1 MPDAGA
7 ALALAEKVGALRS
20 PSGSVGSGLK
30 IGLELFAAAGP
41 EPVRLAADKG
51 CLVFVDLKFHD
62 IPNTVRRAVRACC
75 ALGAGLLSL
84 HLAGG
89 EAMCRAAVAARDA
102 AGGAAL
108 LMGVSVLTSTDGNA
122 PEITKKVCRLARS
135 AEAWGL
141 DGVICSGREVAAVKQ
156 ERGAAFLCLCP
167 GIRFA
172 GSAGGDDQA
181 RVCTP
186 RDAVAAGADFLVMG
200 RPITGADDP
209 AAAAAAALLDM
220 ERGIGRRDGGKEIFA
235 VSIHGRRRPP
245 TDAVPEDWSR
255 VDCPSLKEGVSGKV
269 GPASPGVKRES
280 P

>member
-1 MPDAGA
+1 MPRPKSDIVPADSGRTVRRVLPRLFTALDMPDAGE
-7 ALALAEKVGALRS
+7 ALALAEKVGRLRS

-41 EPVRLAADKG
+41 ETVCLAADRG
-51 CLVFVDLKFHD
+51 YVIFVDLKFHD
-62 IPNTVRRAVRACC
+62 IPNTVHRAVRACC

-102 AGGAAL
+102 AKTDAL
-108 LMGVSVLTSTDGNA
+108 LMGVSVLTSTAGPA
-122 PEITKKVCRLARS
+122 AEITKKVCSLARS
-135 AEAWGL
+135 AGDWGL
-141 DGVICSGREVAAVKQ
+141 DGVICSGREAAAVKHAL
-156 ERGAAFLCLCP
+156 GDGFLCLCP

-172 GSAGGDDQA
+172 GSAGNDDQS

-200 RPITGADDP
+200 RPITGAADP

-220 ERGIGRRDGGKEIFA
+220 ETGLGCRDGNRGNSDEPNT
-235 VSIHGRRRPP
+235 G
-245 TDAVPEDWSR
+245 
-255 VDCPSLKEGVSGKV
+255 
-269 GPASPGVKRES
+269 
-280 P
+280 